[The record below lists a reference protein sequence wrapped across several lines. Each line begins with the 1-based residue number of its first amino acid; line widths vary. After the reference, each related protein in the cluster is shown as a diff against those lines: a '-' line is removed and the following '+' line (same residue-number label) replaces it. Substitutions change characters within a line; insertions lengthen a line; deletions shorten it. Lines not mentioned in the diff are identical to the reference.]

1 MSRVVHDMAVET
13 TPISLQA
20 VAELPAT
27 GATGYLAAL
36 LIESGA
42 VPTQNFDRIRLEVWE
57 QDFFA
62 TIPDSGT
69 RILLHRYAAWIIN
82 PRFADPPHSSVADD
96 NSRLSASKTHLKAVA
111 QFLEILQTQGWNLGT
126 MPQRLFDDYVA
137 AHGRTG
143 KDLTP
148 FIRWARSQHLTQ
160 LRSEYPQSG
169 PGGSV
174 VSENQRWDWVAD
186 LLSTDELK
194 LAWCVGGLLVLLYGA
209 TLTRLVSLRHEAVDW
224 EENTTRITLGTDPI
238 ELPVPVGALVR
249 QLLDAGPMP
258 SGNESPWLFPGA
270 RPGRH
275 LTTAALSTPLAKRGI
290 DLRGGRRTA
299 LIILARDVPPS
310 VLADLLGVSI
320 DAATRWSALGGRDW
334 IDYPASGCWAPD
346 SLSSQ
351 RIRESVPSRSLLT
364 SGGALARP
372 LEGGSG
378 AEGPCAGQGFKSGVA
393 TARQPIPRVC
403 WPR

>member
-1 MSRVVHDMAVET
+1 MVPGKLRALISDDHGRPHPQLLGLEKYLLRDEGNAEAVLSWIRRSPMSRVVHDMAVET

-57 QDFFA
+57 QEFIA

-82 PRFADPPHSSVADD
+82 PRFADPPHSSAADD

-111 QFLEILQTQGWNLGT
+111 QFLEIPQTQGWNLGT

-194 LAWCVGGLLVLLYGA
+194 LAWRVGGLLVLLYGA

-238 ELPVPVGALVR
+238 ELPVPVGLLVR
-249 QLLDAGPMP
+249 QLLATGPIP

-270 RPGRH
+270 RPVA
-275 LTTAALSTPLAKRGI
+275 TS
-290 DLRGGRRTA
+290 
-299 LIILARDVPPS
+299 PPPPCPHHWPS
-310 VLADLLGVSI
+310 E
-320 DAATRWSALGGRDW
+320 
-334 IDYPASGCWAPD
+334 AS
-346 SLSSQ
+346 
-351 RIRESVPSRSLLT
+351 T
-364 SGGALARP
+364 SGTADALP
-372 LEGGSG
+372 
-378 AEGPCAGQGFKSGVA
+378 
-393 TARQPIPRVC
+393 
-403 WPR
+403 